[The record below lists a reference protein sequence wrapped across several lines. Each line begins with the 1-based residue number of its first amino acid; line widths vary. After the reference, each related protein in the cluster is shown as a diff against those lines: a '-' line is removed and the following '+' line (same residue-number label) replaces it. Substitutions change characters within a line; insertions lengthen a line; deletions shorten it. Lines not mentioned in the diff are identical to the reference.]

1 MENKGFISTFAE
13 ILAAYANG
21 DIITFQI
28 VPDKAKICI
37 DVAYRIQKEDVFCG
51 WDERFTFPLPLAI
64 E

>member
-1 MENKGFISTFAE
+1 MENKDFMSTFAE

-28 VPDKAKICI
+28 VPDGTKICI

-51 WDERFTFPLPLAI
+51 WG
-64 E
+64 

>member
-1 MENKGFISTFAE
+1 MGNKGFMSAFAE

-28 VPDKAKICI
+28 VPDGTKICI

-51 WDERFTFPLPLAI
+51 WDERLTFPLPLTI